1 MSRQDINRSGEMEVF
16 VRAVELGGFSAAA
29 TACKMTPSAVSK
41 LITRLEARLGT
52 RLVNRST
59 RKLQL
64 TPEGSAF
71 YQRSVSILADIS
83 EAERYA
89 SSGEQATG
97 PIRINTSGSF
107 GNHIL
112 APLVPQFLAE
122 HPGITLDITLTDKIV
137 DLMEERADVAIRAGP
152 LKSSSLIARKLGG
165 ARKLIVGA
173 PSYLATHG
181 VPETIADLENHCR
194 IGFSYSRA
202 IQGWPLQDGAEAVN
216 VPVTPGVQ
224 VSDGEAMRHL
234 AVAGTGLARL
244 ADFTLREDIAA
255 GRLAV
260 VMEDF
265 NPGDI
270 EDFYA
275 VYLGQGGPLPAR
287 VRALLDFLATH
298 AKL

>member
-107 GNHIL
+107 GNHVL
-112 APLVPQFLAE
+112 APLLPAFMAL
-122 HPGITLDITLTDKIV
+122 HPAVTLDISHTDKVI
-137 DLMEERADVAIRAGP
+137 DLMEERADVAIRTGP
-152 LKSSSLIARKLGG
+152 LKNSSLIARKLGVTG
-165 ARKLIVGA
+165 KIIVASPDYLRRHGEPLSAADLARYVGTYQLPGLKVRMFAENGRLNSQGEGQGVLHLKHLGGGRFVAEEDDDIRLEFPATGTPA
-173 PSYLATHG
+173 PS
-181 VPETIADLENHCR
+181 VIIR
-194 IGFSYSRA
+194 
-202 IQGWPLQDGAEAVN
+202 
-216 VPVTPGVQ
+216 
-224 VSDGEAMRHL
+224 
-234 AVAGTGLARL
+234 
-244 ADFTLREDIAA
+244 
-255 GRLAV
+255 
-260 VMEDF
+260 
-265 NPGDI
+265 
-270 EDFYA
+270 
-275 VYLGQGGPLPAR
+275 QGGRMTTAPR
-287 VRALLDFLATH
+287 VP
-298 AKL
+298 